1 MFYIE
6 LDKVFYNKPEFIN
19 LKRKRD
25 VTLWGKIEE
34 IYDFLIYITND
45 PRRIIKDADLVIY
58 ASEIYE
64 RIEECLVII
73 DDDIMTRVNFIVYIE
88 SIFGAIEEIC
98 LKWEIYEVLNN
109 TNKIRTYIESV
120 EK

>member
-1 MFYIE
+1 M
-6 LDKVFYNKPEFIN
+6 
-19 LKRKRD
+19 
-25 VTLWGKIEE
+25 
-34 IYDFLIYITND
+34 
-45 PRRIIKDADLVIY
+45 
-58 ASEIYE
+58 
-64 RIEECLVII
+64 I